1 MKFKPPAATGL
12 LVGVLLVSG
21 AIPSVGQ
28 DTDVVRLIRNL
39 SAGDLSVLHG
49 GLQSVDN
56 QMMTTE
62 GSANHALWTVLERRG
77 LMRQSPPPAHFP
89 AELKIRIFSVTSQGQ
104 KRIPQL
110 LRDAGR

>member
-62 GSANHALWTVLERRG
+62 GK
-77 LMRQSPPPAHFP
+77 RQSRVMDSAGEARAHAAISPACP
-89 AELKIRIFSVTSQGQ
+89 FSG
-104 KRIPQL
+104 
-110 LRDAGR
+110 